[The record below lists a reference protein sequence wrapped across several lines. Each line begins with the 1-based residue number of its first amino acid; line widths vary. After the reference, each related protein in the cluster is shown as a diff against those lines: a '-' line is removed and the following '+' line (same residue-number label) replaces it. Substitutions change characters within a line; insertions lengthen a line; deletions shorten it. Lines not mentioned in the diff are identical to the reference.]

1 MIVRPVCADDLRT
14 VRRIFRETLVLGRP
28 VVLAEDL
35 LDRYES
41 LCLGW
46 YLGPGRADAAVVED
60 RGRVVGYALVCT
72 DAEAD
77 RAWERR
83 EAARFVRFVVPR
95 LMCRRWDR
103 RTAQFCRLR
112 LRDGLDLWRAG
123 ADPPARAHAHV
134 NVVSGR
140 RTGQAGRLLLDHVD
154 ARCRARGL
162 TAWYGE
168 INAPRG
174 RRAAALDRLGVHV
187 VRAHPNRTLSWLGGA
202 PVDRLTVLRQVPL
215 CSAVRRSVGRR
226 RWKLVPRTTRRRARR
241 STPKTP
247 LPAASSGT

>member
-1 MIVRPVCADDLRT
+1 MIVRPVGPADLDA
-14 VRRIFRETLVLGRP
+14 VRAIFRATLVLGRP
-28 VVLAEDL
+28 GVLADDM

-41 LCLGW
+41 LCLSW

-60 RGRVVGYALVCT
+60 RGRLVGYALVCT
-72 DAEAD
+72 DSASQ
-77 RAWERR
+77 RGWERR

-95 LMCRRWDR
+95 LLLRRWDR
-103 RTAQFCRLR
+103 RTTGFCRRR
-112 LRDGLDLWRAG
+112 LRDGVDLWRAG
-123 ADPPARAHAHV
+123 GDPPARAHAHV
-134 NVVSGR
+134 NIVAGR

-174 RRAAALDRLGVHV
+174 RRAAALDRLGVRV
-187 VRAHPNRTLSWLGGA
+187 VRSTPNRTLTWLSGA

-215 CSAVRRSVGRR
+215 CSVERRAADPR
-226 RWKLVPRTTRRRARR
+226 RWRLVHRSTRRRSRR
-241 STPKTP
+241 TTE
-247 LPAASSGT
+247 PALVPASSGT